1 VEDIEDEGTED
12 EMKEPEKPKKTKK
25 VSEDYSKVLDD
36 HIARFNEKS
45 RKIRDKKDQESVGS
59 EEIEIDPGFQFFF
72 LSQQDSKNAECRY
85 PSFRK
90 NILNEILQSD
100 EHDKLGIADEVL

>member
-1 VEDIEDEGTED
+1 MEDIEDEGTED

-72 LSQQDSKNAECRY
+72 YHNKIPRMQNVVTPAFAKIY
-85 PSFRK
+85 
-90 NILNEILQSD
+90 
-100 EHDKLGIADEVL
+100 